1 MAYCSDEIYQVIL
14 SVSPFNYK
22 GKLAVLFY
30 CEKTVYWNWNQICLS
45 FKKYLFQMTNI
56 FTGHAKIVKT
66 YLMKFDEIIL
76 NQPQIMRL

>member
-30 CEKTVYWNWNQICLS
+30 CERTVYWNWNQICLS
-45 FKKYLFQMTNI
+45 FKKISISNDKYFYR
-56 FTGHAKIVKT
+56 AC
-66 YLMKFDEIIL
+66 
-76 NQPQIMRL
+76 